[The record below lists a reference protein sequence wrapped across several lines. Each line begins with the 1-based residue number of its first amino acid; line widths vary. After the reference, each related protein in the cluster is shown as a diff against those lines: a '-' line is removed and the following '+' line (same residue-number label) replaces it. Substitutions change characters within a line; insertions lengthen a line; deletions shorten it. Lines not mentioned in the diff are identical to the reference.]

1 MVTHNFIKMNYTS
14 ATLKSA
20 IGIQTHGSLTD
31 AEWLTLLNLTAR
43 TVAGDADL
51 MSMRRKATLS
61 PFLFDDIYDYAA
73 PTDLKNDCIADI
85 KSQINRSDEWNLT
98 EASYFD
104 RNKEREKNL
113 FAIVNESGSK
123 RLRLSANIDDTTLL
137 VSGLDSLADGGGTWA
152 LFGDATTPTADSDYY
167 VKGSASINY
176 GISAA
181 GGTTAGIQNT
191 DLDTF
196 DITEFDNSSVFVW
209 AYVSSTVG
217 LTNFI
222 LKIGNDQNK
231 YFAKTVT
238 TTNEGTAFV
247 AGWNLLRFDL
257 STATQTGSV
266 DKTACKY
273 ACIYMTK
280 ADSKVSETDYRFDQ
294 IQIKKGVYSDLIYY
308 SKYPWQTSAGVWI
321 LDSTVST
328 DYLNADADEFNLF
341 TLKGIELTLNHFRN
355 INSLDDV
362 TIAKNDYNK
371 ALNEY
376 KMFHPSECKPVT
388 YNI

>member
-1 MVTHNFIKMNYTS
+1 MNYTNAS
-14 ATLKSA
+14 LKSA
-20 IGIQTHGSLTD
+20 IQVQTKGSMTD
-31 AEWLTLLNLTAR
+31 AEWLTLMNLIAR
-43 TVAGDADL
+43 IVAGDADL
-51 MSMRRKATLS
+51 MSMRRKSTLS
-61 PFLFDDIYDYAA
+61 PFLFDDIYDYAT
-73 PTDLKNDCIADI
+73 PTDLKNDCVADI
-85 KSQINRSDEWNLT
+85 KPQINRSSSDEWDLV

-104 RNKEREKNL
+104 RNKQTQRNI
-113 FAIVNESGSK
+113 FTIVNESGLK
-123 RLRLSANIDDTTLL
+123 RLRLSAAIDDTTLL
-137 VSGLDSLADGGGTWA
+137 VSGLDSLTDGGGTWA
-152 LFGDATTPTADSDYY
+152 LLGDATTPTADSDYF

-176 GISAA
+176 GITDA

-196 DITEFDNSSVFVW
+196 DITEFVSNSSVFVW
-209 AYVSSTVG
+209 AYVSSTTG

-222 LKIGNDQNK
+222 LKLGNDSNK
-231 YFAKTVT
+231 YFTKTVT

-247 AGWNLLRFDL
+247 AGWNLLRFDFAT
-257 STATQTGSV
+257 STEVGSV
-266 DKTACKY
+266 DLDACKY

-280 ADSKVSETDYRFDQ
+280 TTGKVSETDYRFDQ

-328 DYLNADADEFNLF
+328 DYLNADADEFKLF

-362 TIAKNDYNK
+362 TIAKRDYK
-371 ALNEY
+371 DALNEY
-376 KMFHPSECKPVT
+376 KMLHPSECKFIT
-388 YNI
+388 YNY